1 MMITVQESLPHLNFG
16 SNQQPFVSSIQNFFV
31 KFLLARI
38 PPHYKFSE
46 MGLDW
51 ALELPWRGSDVIL
64 SLVIHEEV
72 TILHWSD
79 NYDEGIDKC

>member
-1 MMITVQESLPHLNFG
+1 
-16 SNQQPFVSSIQNFFV
+16 
-31 KFLLARI
+31 
-38 PPHYKFSE
+38 
-46 MGLDW
+46 MGLAW

-72 TILHWSD
+72 TIALYWSD